1 MKRVNWH
8 VPEVS
13 WRQRVAHPMCI
24 RHGMNSGLGSQYSI
38 RWMVDWTRPMES
50 AAVVVGLCQAARRGA
65 GGLGSWTGA
74 PRGPGPTAPGSA
86 GRRPSRRG
94 PPACHRPTTLGGLGG
109 TARRWIVRRFPCSSP
124 VSTRVRRDRTFST
137 PVGHVPPDTCASSPQ
152 GTKPNESVPIQLAH
166 CLFPGMSFPMIQ
178 YKYRINSINRVAR

>member
-50 AAVVVGLCQAARRGA
+50 AAVVVGLCQAARARCGRPRLVDRCSPGA
-65 GGLGSWTGA
+65 RAERAGLGRASSVSARAPGLSPPDDARRSRRYRTKMDRPAFSLQFARFHPCAARPDIFHPRGTRA
-74 PRGPGPTAPGSA
+74 PRHL
-86 GRRPSRRG
+86 RLV
-94 PPACHRPTTLGGLGG
+94 PARYQT
-109 TARRWIVRRFPCSSP
+109 
-124 VSTRVRRDRTFST
+124 
-137 PVGHVPPDTCASSPQ
+137 
-152 GTKPNESVPIQLAH
+152 E
-166 CLFPGMSFPMIQ
+166 
-178 YKYRINSINRVAR
+178 